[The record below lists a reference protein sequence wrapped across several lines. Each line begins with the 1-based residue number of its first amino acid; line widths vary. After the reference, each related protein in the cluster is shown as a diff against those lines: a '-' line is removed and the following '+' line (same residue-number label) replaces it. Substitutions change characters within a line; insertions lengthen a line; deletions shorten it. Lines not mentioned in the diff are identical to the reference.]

1 MFHSPYS
8 PAPDLSASSP
18 AYSLF
23 TVEHVQRPGV
33 LAASGLATLW
43 IGLRGNAAIQSGGR
57 RTRLEQGSAL
67 VLHED
72 ACASLYTDALSSVL
86 VIGIESAALSGAVR
100 QLPFPD
106 YSALS
111 STESGLAV
119 ELSRSASNAHPYAV
133 SSLVVRLIESRIEA
147 QRTLVARCP
156 GVSWARRNELFGRLQ
171 RVRLYLRAHVD
182 RRVEVPLLAEMVG
195 FCRWR
200 LTKVYRAVYG
210 CGPYED
216 HCRMRLE
223 YARSL
228 LDDHRRSVQEVG
240 SAAGFDSSSA
250 FARAFR
256 KHFQLS
262 ATAYRTLRPRAGGGP
277 SSCIASAPLVNES

>member
-8 PAPDLSASSP
+8 PAPDLGVRSP
-18 AYSLF
+18 AHSLF
-23 TVEHVQRPGV
+23 TVDHVQRPGV
-33 LAASGLATLW
+33 LAASGLATIW

-57 RTRLEQGSAL
+57 RIRLEQGSAL

-72 ACASLYTDALSSVL
+72 ACASLYTDAFSRVL
-86 VIGIESAALSGAVR
+86 VIGVESAALSGAVR

-111 STESGLAV
+111 SAESGAAL
-119 ELSRSASNAHPYAV
+119 ELSRSGRDAHPYAV
-133 SSLVVRLIESRIEA
+133 SSLVVRLIESRVEA
-147 QRTLVARCP
+147 QRTLLARCP
-156 GVSWARRNELFGRLQ
+156 GVSWARRNELFARLQ

-200 LTKVYRAVYG
+200 LTRVYRDVYG
-210 CGPYED
+210 CGPYQD

-228 LDDHRRSVQEVG
+228 LDDQSRSVQDVAA
-240 SAAGFDSSSA
+240 AAGFDSSSA

-262 ATAYRTLRPRAGGGP
+262 ATAYRTLRPGAGGGAN
-277 SSCIASAPLVNES
+277 SCIMNPPLTDA